1 MPAGKYSLTTAEDS
15 SAVEDSPPPLIGT
28 KKMTQEQI
36 DSLNQAAEQIK
47 AQHASELA
55 AAKNEARLAALAEI
69 EPQLTQ
75 ARNEAHN
82 DAVAAFRA
90 RFGL

>member
-1 MPAGKYSLTTAEDS
+1 
-15 SAVEDSPPPLIGT
+15 
-28 KKMTQEQI
+28 MTPEKS
-36 DSLNQAAEQIK
+36 DSLNQAVEQVK

-55 AAKNEARLAALAEI
+55 AARNEARLAALAEI
-69 EPQLTQ
+69 EPQLAQ
-75 ARNEAHN
+75 ARMEAHH

>member
-1 MPAGKYSLTTAEDS
+1 
-15 SAVEDSPPPLIGT
+15 
-28 KKMTQEQI
+28 MTPEQI

-55 AAKNEARLAALAEI
+55 AARENARLAALAEI
-69 EPQLTQ
+69 EPQLAQ